1 MTLQALMIDSREPVE
16 IQRLDFGVPAV
27 VTALECGDLWA
38 SCADGELLIIER
50 KTPSDL
56 LASIGDNRLFLQ
68 AQKMRER
75 SKWAYLVIT
84 GWLTPTHDNKTF
96 VNNRLTGWNW
106 DSVQGALLSVQ
117 EAGVNIAYCADD
129 HQYPETVQ
137 WLAKRQRGA
146 KVLAPAEHSTRVMSP
161 AERVL
166 TGLPGIG
173 LERAQDLLENH
184 LSAAHAL
191 AWLTW
196 TDTFGEVA
204 GIGNGIKTQVRRAL
218 GLADGQELTIWSD
231 EARRYAKECA
241 DAQKET
247 TYEQHNGAGNAP
259 AVEPVHL
266 GNDSGSGAGDEG
278 QPAFWGQHGS
288 TGRGDYGQRL

>member
-16 IQRLDFGVPAV
+16 IQKLDFGAPAV

-38 SCADGELLIIER
+38 SCADGELLVIER

-68 AQKMRER
+68 AQRMRER
-75 SKWAYLVIT
+75 SKWAYIVVT

-96 VNNRLTGWNW
+96 VNNKLTGWNW

-117 EAGVNIAYCADD
+117 EVGVRIAYCADD
-129 HQYPETVQ
+129 RHYPATVQ
-137 WLAKRQRGA
+137 WLARRQRA
-146 KVLAPAEHSTRVMSP
+146 AEQVIAPVAATRIMTP
-161 AERVL
+161 GERVL

-173 LERAQDLLENH
+173 LERAQELLDAH
-184 LSAAHAL
+184 LSPAHAL

-196 TDTFGEVA
+196 LDTFGEVA
-204 GIGNGIKTQVRRAL
+204 GIGKGIKTGVRKAL

-231 EARRYAKECA
+231 EARRYARECA
-241 DAQKET
+241 EGEARKELVK
-247 TYEQHNGAGNAP
+247 A
-259 AVEPVHL
+259 
-266 GNDSGSGAGDEG
+266 
-278 QPAFWGQHGS
+278 
-288 TGRGDYGQRL
+288 

>member
-1 MTLQALMIDSREPVE
+1 MLQALMIDSREPVE
-16 IQRLDFGVPAV
+16 IQRLDFGAPAV

-75 SKWAYLVIT
+75 SKWAYIVVT

-117 EAGVNIAYCADD
+117 EAGVRVAYCAND
-129 HQYPETVQ
+129 HHYPATVQ
-137 WLAKRQRGA
+137 WLARRQRA
-146 KVLAPAEHSTRVMSP
+146 AEQVIAPVAATRIMTP

-173 LERAQDLLENH
+173 LERAQELLDAH
-184 LSAAHAL
+184 LSPAHAL

-196 TDTFGEVA
+196 LDTFGEVA
-204 GIGNGIKTQVRRAL
+204 GIGKGIKTGVRKAL
-218 GLADGQELTIWSD
+218 GLADGQELTIWSE
-231 EARRYAKECA
+231 EASNYSKSVRE
-241 DAQKET
+241 AQTNHE
-247 TYEQHNGAGNAP
+247 HNGTGNNTA
-259 AVEPVHL
+259 AAESNHL
-266 GNDSGSGAGDEG
+266 GHDSGGGAGHEG
-278 QPAFWGQHGS
+278 QPAFWGEHGS
-288 TGRGDYGQRL
+288 ASRGDYGQRF